1 MAIIQTPIIMRKVY
15 LLMAAAAILM
25 VGCKNNGSKKAAAAA
40 AAQEEEA
47 AAAAAKAYNDAIDAF
62 EAQEGEEINIREAV
76 EKLSAAQ
83 PGAAVE
89 SVAETLEKN
98 PDAVLPFQVVEV
110 KPTFDG
116 GDANDFS
123 KWVNSQIVYPQDA
136 VDQKIEGK
144 VVLQFTVN
152 KLGEVKD
159 VKVVRGVNEI
169 LDKEAVRV
177 VESSPKWEP
186 ASQNGVPVSVNYTF
200 PVIFRI
206 Q

>member
-1 MAIIQTPIIMRKVY
+1 MRKVY

-123 KWVNSQIVYPQDA
+123 KWVNSKIVYPQDA

>member
-1 MAIIQTPIIMRKVY
+1 MRKVY

>member
-1 MAIIQTPIIMRKVY
+1 MRKVY

-40 AAQEEEA
+40 AAQEEDA

-62 EAQEGEEINIREAV
+62 EAQEGEDINIREAV

-83 PGAAVE
+83 PGGQVE
-89 SVAETLEKN
+89 SIAETLEKN
-98 PDAVLPFQVVEV
+98 PDAVLPFAAVEV
-110 KPTFDG
+110 KPAFEG
-116 GDANDFS
+116 GDANEFS
-123 KWVNSQIVYPQDA
+123 KWVNSQIVYPQAA

-144 VVLQFTVN
+144 VILQFTVN

-159 VKVVRGVNEI
+159 VKVVRGVNEL
-169 LDKEAVRV
+169 LDNEAVRV

-186 ASQNGVPVSVNYTF
+186 GNQNGIPVSVNYTF

>member
-1 MAIIQTPIIMRKVY
+1 
-15 LLMAAAAILM
+15 M

-62 EAQEGEEINIREAV
+62 EAQEGEDINIREAV

-83 PGAAVE
+83 PGGQVE
-89 SVAETLEKN
+89 SIAETLEKN
-98 PDAVLPFQVVEV
+98 PDAVLPFAAVEV
-110 KPTFDG
+110 KPAFEG
-116 GDANDFS
+116 GDANEFS
-123 KWVNSQIVYPQDA
+123 KWVNGQIVYPQVA

-144 VVLQFTVN
+144 VILQFTVN

-159 VKVVRGVNEI
+159 VKVVRGVNEL
-169 LDKEAVRV
+169 LDNEAVRV

-186 ASQNGVPVSVNYTF
+186 GNQNGIPVSVNYTF

>member
-1 MAIIQTPIIMRKVY
+1 MRKVY

-25 VGCKNNGSKKAAAAA
+25 VGCKNNRSNKAAAAA

-47 AAAAAKAYNDAIDAF
+47 AAAAAQAYNDAIDAF

-98 PDAVLPFQVVEV
+98 PDAVLPFQAVEV
-110 KPTFDG
+110 KPTFEG
-116 GDANDFS
+116 GDANNFS
-123 KWVNSQIVYPQDA
+123 KWVNSHLEYPQEA
-136 VDQKIEGK
+136 VDKNIAGK

-159 VKVVRGVNEI
+159 VKVVRGVNEL
-169 LDKEAVRV
+169 LDNEAVRV
-177 VESSPKWEP
+177 VASSPKWEP
-186 ASQNGVPVSVNYTF
+186 ATQNGVPVSVNYTF
-200 PVIFRI
+200 PVIFKI
-206 Q
+206 N

>member
-1 MAIIQTPIIMRKVY
+1 MRKVY

-200 PVIFRI
+200 PVIFKI
-206 Q
+206 N

>member
-1 MAIIQTPIIMRKVY
+1 MRKVY

-62 EAQEGEEINIREAV
+62 EAQEGEEVNIREAV

-98 PDAVLPFQVVEV
+98 PDAVLPFQAVEV

>member
-1 MAIIQTPIIMRKVY
+1 MRKIY
-15 LLMAAAAILM
+15 LLMAAVAILM

-98 PDAVLPFQVVEV
+98 PDAVLPFQAVEV

-186 ASQNGVPVSVNYTF
+186 ASQNGIPVSVNYTF

>member
-1 MAIIQTPIIMRKVY
+1 MRKVY

-47 AAAAAKAYNDAIDAF
+47 AAAAQAYNDAIDAF

-83 PGAAVE
+83 PGGQVE
-89 SVAETLEKN
+89 SVAEVLEKD
-98 PDAVLPFQVVEV
+98 PDAVLPFQAVEV
-110 KPTFDG
+110 KPAFEG

-123 KWVNSQIVYPQDA
+123 KWVNSHIEYPQEA
-136 VDQKIEGK
+136 VDKNIAGK

-159 VKVVRGVNEI
+159 VKVVRGVNEL
-169 LDKEAVRV
+169 LDNEAVRV
-177 VESSPKWEP
+177 VASSPKWEP
-186 ASQNGVPVSVNYTF
+186 ATQNGVPVSVNYTF
-200 PVIFRI
+200 PVIFKI
-206 Q
+206 N

>member
-1 MAIIQTPIIMRKVY
+1 MRKIY

-62 EAQEGEEINIREAV
+62 EAQEGEEVNIREAV

>member
-1 MAIIQTPIIMRKVY
+1 MRKIY

-40 AAQEEEA
+40 AAQAEEA

>member
-1 MAIIQTPIIMRKVY
+1 MRKIY

-62 EAQEGEEINIREAV
+62 QAQEGEEINIREAV

>member
-1 MAIIQTPIIMRKVY
+1 MRKVY

-47 AAAAAKAYNDAIDAF
+47 AAAAQAYNDAIDAF

-83 PGAAVE
+83 PGGQIE
-89 SVAETLEKN
+89 SVAEALEKD
-98 PDAVLPFQVVEV
+98 PDAVLPFQAVEV
-110 KPTFDG
+110 KPTFEG

-123 KWVNSQIVYPQDA
+123 KWVNSHLEYPQEA
-136 VDQKIEGK
+136 VDKNIAGR

-159 VKVVRGVNEI
+159 VKVVRGVNEL
-169 LDKEAVRV
+169 LDNEAVRV
-177 VESSPKWEP
+177 VASSPKWEP
-186 ASQNGVPVSVNYTF
+186 ATQNGVPVSVNYTF
-200 PVIFRI
+200 PVIFKI
-206 Q
+206 N

>member
-1 MAIIQTPIIMRKVY
+1 MRKVY

-62 EAQEGEEINIREAV
+62 EAQEGEDINIREAV

-83 PGAAVE
+83 PGGQVE
-89 SVAETLEKN
+89 SIAETLEKN
-98 PDAVLPFQVVEV
+98 PDAVLPFAAVEV
-110 KPTFDG
+110 KPAFEG
-116 GDANDFS
+116 GDANEFS
-123 KWVNSQIVYPQDA
+123 KWVNSQIVYPQAA

-144 VVLQFTVN
+144 VILQFTVN

-159 VKVVRGVNEI
+159 VKVVRGVNEL
-169 LDKEAVRV
+169 LDNEAVRV

-186 ASQNGVPVSVNYTF
+186 GNQNGIPVSVNYTF

-206 Q
+206 H

>member
-1 MAIIQTPIIMRKVY
+1 MRKVY

-110 KPTFDG
+110 KPAFDG

>member
-1 MAIIQTPIIMRKVY
+1 MRKVY

-47 AAAAAKAYNDAIDAF
+47 AAAAAQAYNDAIDAF
-62 EAQEGEEINIREAV
+62 EAQEGDEINIREAV

-83 PGAAVE
+83 PGGQIE
-89 SVAETLEKN
+89 SVAEALEKD
-98 PDAVLPFQVVEV
+98 PDAVLPFQAVEV
-110 KPTFDG
+110 KPTFEG

-123 KWVNSQIVYPQDA
+123 KWVNSHLEYPQEA
-136 VDQKIEGK
+136 VDKNIAGR

-159 VKVVRGVNEI
+159 VKVVRGVNEL
-169 LDKEAVRV
+169 LDNEAVRV
-177 VESSPKWEP
+177 VASSPKWEP
-186 ASQNGVPVSVNYTF
+186 ATQNGVPVSVNYTF
-200 PVIFRI
+200 PVIFKI
-206 Q
+206 N

>member
-1 MAIIQTPIIMRKVY
+1 MRKIY

-47 AAAAAKAYNDAIDAF
+47 AAAAAQAYNDAIDAF

-83 PGAAVE
+83 PGGQIE
-89 SVAETLEKN
+89 SVAEALEKD
-98 PDAVLPFQVVEV
+98 PDAVLPFQAVEV
-110 KPTFDG
+110 KPTFEG

-123 KWVNSQIVYPQDA
+123 KWVNSHLEYPQEA
-136 VDQKIEGK
+136 VDKNIAGR

-159 VKVVRGVNEI
+159 VKVVRGVNEL
-169 LDKEAVRV
+169 LDNEAVRV
-177 VESSPKWEP
+177 VASSPKWEP
-186 ASQNGVPVSVNYTF
+186 ATQNGVPVSVNYTF
-200 PVIFRI
+200 PVIFKI
-206 Q
+206 N

>member
-1 MAIIQTPIIMRKVY
+1 MRKVY

-40 AAQEEEA
+40 AAQEEES

-62 EAQEGEEINIREAV
+62 EAQEGEDINIREAV

-83 PGAAVE
+83 PGGQVE
-89 SVAETLEKN
+89 SIAETLEKN
-98 PDAVLPFQVVEV
+98 PDAVLPFAAVEV
-110 KPTFDG
+110 KPAFEG
-116 GDANDFS
+116 GDANEFS
-123 KWVNSQIVYPQDA
+123 KWVNGQIVYPQDA

-144 VVLQFTVN
+144 VILQFTVN

-159 VKVVRGVNEI
+159 VKVVRGVNEL
-169 LDKEAVRV
+169 LDNEAVRV

-186 ASQNGVPVSVNYTF
+186 GNQNGIPVSVNYTF

>member
-1 MAIIQTPIIMRKVY
+1 MRKVY

-47 AAAAAKAYNDAIDAF
+47 AAAAAQAYNDAIDAF

-83 PGAAVE
+83 PGSQVE
-89 SVAETLEKN
+89 SVAEVLEKD
-98 PDAVLPFQVVEV
+98 PDAVLPFQAVEV
-110 KPTFDG
+110 KPTFEG

-123 KWVNSQIVYPQDA
+123 KWVNSHLEYPQEA
-136 VDQKIEGK
+136 VDKNIAGR

-159 VKVVRGVNEI
+159 VKVVRGVNEL
-169 LDKEAVRV
+169 LDNEAVRV
-177 VESSPKWEP
+177 VASSPKWEP
-186 ASQNGVPVSVNYTF
+186 ATQNGVPVSVNYTF
-200 PVIFRI
+200 PVIFKI
-206 Q
+206 N

>member
-1 MAIIQTPIIMRKVY
+1 MRKVY

-47 AAAAAKAYNDAIDAF
+47 AAAAAQAYNDAIDAF

-83 PGAAVE
+83 PGGQIE
-89 SVAETLEKN
+89 SVAEALEKD
-98 PDAVLPFQVVEV
+98 PDAVLPFQAVEV
-110 KPTFDG
+110 KPTFEG

-123 KWVNSQIVYPQDA
+123 KWVNSHLEYPQEA
-136 VDQKIEGK
+136 VDKNIAGK

-159 VKVVRGVNEI
+159 VKVVRGVNEL
-169 LDKEAVRV
+169 LDNEAVRV
-177 VESSPKWEP
+177 VASSPKWEP
-186 ASQNGVPVSVNYTF
+186 ATQNGIPVSVNYTF
-200 PVIFRI
+200 PVIFKI
-206 Q
+206 N

>member
-1 MAIIQTPIIMRKVY
+1 MRKVY

-62 EAQEGEEINIREAV
+62 EAQEGEEVNIREAV

-186 ASQNGVPVSVNYTF
+186 ASQNGIPVSVNYTF

>member
-1 MAIIQTPIIMRKVY
+1 MRKVY

-62 EAQEGEEINIREAV
+62 EAQEGEDINIREAV

-83 PGAAVE
+83 PGGQVE
-89 SVAETLEKN
+89 SIAETLEKN
-98 PDAVLPFQVVEV
+98 PDAVLPFAAVEV
-110 KPTFDG
+110 KPAFEG
-116 GDANDFS
+116 GDANEFS
-123 KWVNSQIVYPQDA
+123 KWVNSQIEYPQAA

-144 VVLQFTVN
+144 VILQFTVN

-159 VKVVRGVNEI
+159 VKVVRGVNEL
-169 LDKEAVRV
+169 LDNEAVRV

-186 ASQNGVPVSVNYTF
+186 GNQNGIPVSVNYTF

>member
-1 MAIIQTPIIMRKVY
+1 MRKIY

>member
-1 MAIIQTPIIMRKVY
+1 MRKVY

-62 EAQEGEEINIREAV
+62 EAQEGEEVNIREAV

-98 PDAVLPFQVVEV
+98 PDAVLPFQAVEV

-186 ASQNGVPVSVNYTF
+186 ASQNGIPVSVNYTF

>member
-1 MAIIQTPIIMRKVY
+1 MRNIY

>member
-1 MAIIQTPIIMRKVY
+1 MRKVY

-62 EAQEGEEINIREAV
+62 EAQEGEDINIREAV

-83 PGAAVE
+83 PGGQVE
-89 SVAETLEKN
+89 SIAETLEKN
-98 PDAVLPFQVVEV
+98 PDAVLPFAAVEV
-110 KPTFDG
+110 KPAFEG
-116 GDANDFS
+116 GDANEFS
-123 KWVNSQIVYPQDA
+123 KWVNSQIVYPQAA

-144 VVLQFTVN
+144 VILQFTVN

-159 VKVVRGVNEI
+159 VKVVRGVNEL
-169 LDKEAVRV
+169 LDNEAVRV

-186 ASQNGVPVSVNYTF
+186 GNQNGIPVSVNYTF

>member
-1 MAIIQTPIIMRKVY
+1 MRKVY

-62 EAQEGEEINIREAV
+62 EAQEGEEVNIREAV

>member
-1 MAIIQTPIIMRKVY
+1 
-15 LLMAAAAILM
+15 MAAAAILM

-40 AAQEEEA
+40 AQEEEA
-47 AAAAAKAYNDAIDAF
+47 AAAAAQAYNDAIDAF

-83 PGAAVE
+83 PGGQIE
-89 SVAETLEKN
+89 SVAEALEKD
-98 PDAVLPFQVVEV
+98 PDAVLPFQAVEV
-110 KPTFDG
+110 KPAFEG

-123 KWVNSQIVYPQDA
+123 KWVNSHIEYPQEA
-136 VDQKIEGK
+136 VDKNIAGR

-159 VKVVRGVNEI
+159 VKVVRGVNEL
-169 LDKEAVRV
+169 LDNEAVRV
-177 VESSPKWEP
+177 VSSSPKWEP
-186 ASQNGVPVSVNYTF
+186 ATQNGVPVSVNYTF
-200 PVIFRI
+200 PVIFKI

>member
-1 MAIIQTPIIMRKVY
+1 MRKVY

-47 AAAAAKAYNDAIDAF
+47 AAAAQAYNDAIDAF

-83 PGAAVE
+83 PGSQVE
-89 SVAETLEKN
+89 SVAEVLEKD
-98 PDAVLPFQVVEV
+98 PDAVLPFQAVEV
-110 KPTFDG
+110 KPTFEG

-123 KWVNSQIVYPQDA
+123 KWVNSHLEYPQEA
-136 VDQKIEGK
+136 VDKNIAGR

-159 VKVVRGVNEI
+159 VKVVRGVNEL
-169 LDKEAVRV
+169 LDNEAVRV
-177 VESSPKWEP
+177 VASSPKWEP
-186 ASQNGVPVSVNYTF
+186 ATQNGVPVSVNYTF
-200 PVIFRI
+200 PVIFKI
-206 Q
+206 N